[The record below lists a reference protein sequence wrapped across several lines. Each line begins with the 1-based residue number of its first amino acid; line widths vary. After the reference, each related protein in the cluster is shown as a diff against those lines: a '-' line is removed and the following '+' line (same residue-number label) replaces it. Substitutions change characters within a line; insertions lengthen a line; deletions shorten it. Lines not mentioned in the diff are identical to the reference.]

1 MQTKRECH
9 LASYEEY
16 SQRANI
22 EIKETKHCLYTILMI
37 IKDVSQKYKWTFY
50 SVDFD
55 YLIKNMDIVVQGN
68 SNQKS

>member
-9 LASYEEY
+9 LTSYEEY
-16 SQRANI
+16 SHRENI

-55 YLIKNMDIVVQGN
+55 YLIRNMVIVVQGY
-68 SNQKS
+68 SNKKY

>member
-22 EIKETKHCLYTILMI
+22 EIKETKHWLGSSKKL
-37 IKDVSQKYKWTFY
+37 KTFWKVKE
-50 SVDFD
+50 SLTFE
-55 YLIKNMDIVVQGN
+55 NP
-68 SNQKS
+68 

>member
-9 LASYEEY
+9 LASYVEY
-16 SQRANI
+16 SQHENN

-55 YLIKNMDIVVQGN
+55 YLIRNMIIVVQGN
-68 SNQKS
+68 SNQKY